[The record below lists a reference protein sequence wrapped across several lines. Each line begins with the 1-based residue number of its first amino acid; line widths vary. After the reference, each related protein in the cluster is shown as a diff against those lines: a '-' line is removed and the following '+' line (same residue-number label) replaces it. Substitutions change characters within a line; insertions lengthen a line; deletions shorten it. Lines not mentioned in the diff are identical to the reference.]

1 MKKVLVVVDVINGFV
16 REGVLASDRIERII
30 PPVTDLIKQFSEENR
45 QIIVFTDA
53 HSENA
58 LEFKA
63 FPPHCIRNT
72 SEAEPVE
79 EIKKYAE
86 KYTLVEKNSTNGFHA
101 PEFQKFLHENPET
114 AEYIICGDCTD
125 ICVMNFAITLKTYFN
140 EHDIDTKVT
149 VIKNL
154 CETYDADGH
163 NAELMND
170 MAYKFMAMNGID
182 II

>member
-16 REGVLASDRIERII
+16 REGFLASDRIERII
-30 PPVTDLIKQFSEENR
+30 PSVTDLIRQFSEANQE
-45 QIIVFTDA
+45 IIVFTDA

-86 KYTLVEKNSTNGFHA
+86 NYILIEKNSTNGFHRTRISEV
-101 PEFQKFLHENPET
+101 PE
-114 AEYIICGDCTD
+114 
-125 ICVMNFAITLKTYFN
+125 
-140 EHDIDTKVT
+140 
-149 VIKNL
+149 
-154 CETYDADGH
+154 
-163 NAELMND
+163 
-170 MAYKFMAMNGID
+170 
-182 II
+182 

>member
-16 REGVLASDRIERII
+16 REGALASSRIEHII
-30 PPVTDLIKQFSEENR
+30 PSVTDLIKKFSADNE
-45 QIIVFTDA
+45 QIIVFADS

-58 LEFKA
+58 VEFQA
-63 FPPHCIRNT
+63 FPPHCLKNT
-72 SEAEPVE
+72 SESEPVE
-79 EIKKYAE
+79 EIKQYSE
-86 KYTLVEKNSTNGFHA
+86 KYTLIEKNSTNGFHA
-101 PEFQKFLHENPET
+101 PEFQKFLHENAET
-114 AEYIICGDCTD
+114 TEYIICGDCTD

-149 VIKNL
+149 VIKNS

-163 NAELMND
+163 NAETMND
-170 MAYKFMAMNGID
+170 MAYKFMAMNGIN